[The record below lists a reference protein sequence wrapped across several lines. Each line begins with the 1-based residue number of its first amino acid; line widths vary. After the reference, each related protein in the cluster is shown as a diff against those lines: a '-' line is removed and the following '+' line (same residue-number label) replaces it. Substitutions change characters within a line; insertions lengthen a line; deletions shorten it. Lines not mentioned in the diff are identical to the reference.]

1 MNFYGPFDGG
11 GAAVMMPAQQ
21 AGSPQMGPGVS
32 AAASYSI
39 GAQGQAVALLG
50 LIGLVVVWYV
60 ATRSIQ
66 GGPK

>member
-1 MNFYGPFDGG
+1 
-11 GAAVMMPAQQ
+11 MMPAQQ